1 MPKLYDAASNRLI
14 GEVSQADVDLLA
26 AQFEEE
32 SSSDRDYYVNQGT
45 LELLVE
51 AGASP
56 LLQAAIRS
64 AFDGNGEAD
73 IRWETGWGL
82 VPAKKRSPGGD
93 GRGFGACSR
102 STRKER
108 RPRRSDPPRAQRFR
122 ACTIDPGRPRGHCPG
137 FWLPAIIFGLS
148 RAVLR

>member
-1 MPKLYDAASNRLI
+1 MPKLYDAATNRLI

-32 SSSDRDYYVNQGT
+32 SSSDRDYYVNQET

-73 IRWETGWGL
+73 IRWEAG
-82 VPAKKRSPGGD
+82 
-93 GRGFGACSR
+93 
-102 STRKER
+102 
-108 RPRRSDPPRAQRFR
+108 
-122 ACTIDPGRPRGHCPG
+122 
-137 FWLPAIIFGLS
+137 
-148 RAVLR
+148 